1 LSSLQLCFHPI
12 YLPYLKL
19 YGLIFS
25 QATMQMLRSE
35 NKLQMLQDHLGYLLE
50 AELLEQMAQV
60 AKIRETTTDEIIV
73 HVGDHLQ
80 MIPIVIEGSIKI
92 SRENENGEELLLYYI
107 EGGDTCA
114 MSLQCCTRKIDS
126 QIKATSMEPSF
137 LLMFPAEYMENWLDQ
152 FKSWRQYILNS
163 YHTRMLELMESIDAI
178 AFMNLDQ
185 RLLRYLSDQA
195 KILGSTEINL
205 THQQVA
211 DDLHSSRVVI
221 SRLLKQLETKGE
233 IKLLR
238 NKIILMNF

>member
-1 LSSLQLCFHPI
+1 MLSL
-12 YLPYLKL
+12 
-19 YGLIFS
+19 
-25 QATMQMLRSE
+25 E
-35 NKLQMLQDHLGYLLE
+35 NKLQLLKDHLGYILEEDLLDE
-50 AELLEQMAQV
+50 MAHV
-60 AKIRETTTDEIIV
+60 AKLRETATNEIV
-73 HVGDHLQ
+73 VNVGDHLQ

-92 SRENENGEELLLYYI
+92 SRENDNGEELLLYYI

-126 QIKATSMEPSF
+126 QIKATSMEPSL
-137 LLMFPAEYMENWLDQ
+137 LLMFPAENMEHWMDQ
-152 FKSWRQYILNS
+152 YKSWRQYILNS
-163 YHTRMLELMESIDAI
+163 YHSRMIELMESIDAI

-185 RLLRYLSDQA
+185 RLLKYLFDQA
-195 KILGSTEINL
+195 KILGSVEINH

-238 NKIILMNF
+238 NKIILLNF

>member
-1 LSSLQLCFHPI
+1 M
-12 YLPYLKL
+12 
-19 YGLIFS
+19 
-25 QATMQMLRSE
+25 QAKES
-35 NKLQMLQDHLGYLLE
+35 KFKMLQDHLGYVLEDALLDE
-50 AELLEQMAQV
+50 MAAV
-60 AKIRETTTDEIIV
+60 ANLRETATDEIIV

-92 SRENENGEELLLYYI
+92 SREKEDGEEILLYYI

-126 QIKATSMEPSF
+126 QIKATSMEPSL
-137 LLMFPAEYMENWLDQ
+137 LLMFPSEYMERWLDQ
-152 FKSWRQYILNS
+152 YKTWRQFIMDS

-185 RLLRYLSDQA
+185 RLLKYLSDQA
-195 KILGSTEINL
+195 KILGSLEIHL

-233 IKLLR
+233 IKLAR
-238 NKIILMNF
+238 NKIILRNF

>member
-1 LSSLQLCFHPI
+1 MF
-12 YLPYLKL
+12 KL
-19 YGLIFS
+19 
-25 QATMQMLRSE
+25 E
-35 NKLQMLQDHLGYLLE
+35 NKLQLLQDHLGYLLE

-126 QIKATSMEPSF
+126 QIKATAMEPSL

-152 FKSWRQYILNS
+152 FKSWRQYILSS

-185 RLLRYLSDQA
+185 RLLRYLSDQV
-195 KILGSTEINL
+195 KILGSTEIHL
-205 THQQVA
+205 THQKVA

-238 NKIILMNF
+238 NKIILINY

>member
-1 LSSLQLCFHPI
+1 MQAKESK
-12 YLPYLKL
+12 LK
-19 YGLIFS
+19 
-25 QATMQMLRSE
+25 
-35 NKLQMLQDHLGYLLE
+35 MLQDHLGYVLEEALLDE
-50 AELLEQMAQV
+50 MASV
-60 AKIRETTTDEIIV
+60 AKIRETATDEIIV

-92 SRENENGEELLLYYI
+92 SREKEDGEEILLYYI

-126 QIKATSMEPSF
+126 QIKATSMEPSL
-137 LLMFPAEYMENWLDQ
+137 LLMFPSEYMERWLDQ
-152 FKSWRQYILNS
+152 YKTWRQFILDS

-185 RLLRYLSDQA
+185 RLLKYLSDQA
-195 KILGSTEINL
+195 KILGSLEIHL

-233 IKLLR
+233 IKLAR
-238 NKIILMNF
+238 NKIILRNF